1 MPQTKSQKKFYGKDD
16 EYDKEIKN
24 QINRVDS
31 LFPQKSTIDYIN
43 GNVEVIIPGQ
53 S

>member
-1 MPQTKSQKKFYGKDD
+1 MPKTKSQNKFYGKDSEFD
-16 EYDKEIKN
+16 NDIKN

-31 LFPQKSTIDYIN
+31 LYQQKSPDSYFN

-53 S
+53 A

>member
-1 MPQTKSQKKFYGKDD
+1 MPKTQSQNKFYRKDD
-16 EYDKEIKN
+16 DYDKDIKN

-31 LFPQKSTIDYIN
+31 LFQQKVPLDYVN

-53 S
+53 N